1 MTKQISL
8 TSLMNR
14 IKHKLKKN
22 SKNLVKIDRRFI
34 SVSGKY
40 AIVDL
45 ETQAIIED
53 NIDIIKLGV
62 ELGVIDSA
70 EEVEVW
76 PITPVRVKKA
86 PVEVVEP
93 VVIKEVPRQG
103 FLKPT
108 FGMLWSH
115 IFSLARGW

>member
-1 MTKQISL
+1 
-8 TSLMNR
+8 MNR
-14 IKHKLKKN
+14 IKYKLKKD

-34 SVSGKY
+34 SASGKY

-45 ETQAIIED
+45 ETQTIIEG

-76 PITPVRVKKA
+76 PITPVRVKKV

-93 VVIKEVPRQG
+93 VVVKEAPPQG
-103 FLKPT
+103 FLKPA